1 VESRQL
7 ALPSIATGVP
17 LPGVITASGLLH
29 GSATLVEAS
38 RRAREFADWLCAL
51 ADAGYELEDPSWKT
65 AGFTARAAQR
75 PRTRVAN
82 AKAAGK

>member
-1 VESRQL
+1 M
-7 ALPSIATGVP
+7 
-17 LPGVITASGLLH
+17 ITAGGLLD

-51 ADAGYELEDPSWKT
+51 ADAGCELEGLFLEDRGVYGLRGPV
-65 AGFTARAAQR
+65 A
-75 PRTRVAN
+75 RTRVAN